1 MAELSSRSDRSDPN
15 RYQSLKETANE
26 NEKTRSPGW
35 TDRGDMP
42 AQQAAALQYD
52 KAAQEKQREQQPAA
66 KEQSAGKELTDKQRA
81 RLEDTVREACPD
93 ATGSRAGPLEGNG
106 TLARHGPFALI
117 QWRR

>member
-1 MAELSSRSDRSDPN
+1 MADQLQRSDRTDPN

-42 AQQAAALQYD
+42 AQQAAANEYD
-52 KAAQEKQREQQPAA
+52 KAAQEKQREQHASS

-81 RLEDTVREACPD
+81 YLDNMVQKLGPSQPDKGQDRSREMER
-93 ATGSRAGPLEGNG
+93 SRGMDLS
-106 TLARHGPFALI
+106 R
-117 QWRR
+117 